1 MTAAIKM
8 HVKKGDTVLVLS
20 GKDKGKEGKIIEA
33 LPKKAKV
40 VVEGVNKVNR
50 HTKPS
55 QANPQGGII
64 TKEAAI
70 ASSKVML
77 VCPACKKATRIK
89 KTAVS
94 GSFVRTCKKCGE
106 VIDK

>member
-1 MTAAIKM
+1 MLIR
-8 HVKKGDTVLVLS
+8 S
-20 GKDKGKEGKIIEA
+20 GKYKGKESKIIKA
-33 LPKKAKV
+33 LPKIATV
-40 VVEGVNKVNR
+40 VVEGVKKGKR
-50 HTKPS
+50 HTKPY
-55 QANPQGGII
+55 QVKPQGGII

-89 KTAVS
+89 KTDVS
-94 GSFVRTCKKCGE
+94 GKFVRSCKKCGE

>member
-1 MTAAIKM
+1 MHITFIYEMTAAIKM

-40 VVEGVNKVNR
+40 VVEGVNKVKR

-64 TKEAAI
+64 TLAFLGRANDLSFF
-70 ASSKVML
+70 AWRQ
-77 VCPACKKATRIK
+77 P
-89 KTAVS
+89 KTL
-94 GSFVRTCKKCGE
+94 
-106 VIDK
+106 

>member
-1 MTAAIKM
+1 MANAVKL

-20 GKDKGKEGKIIEA
+20 GKDKGKQGKIVEA

-40 VVEGVNKVNR
+40 VVEGVNKVKR

-64 TKEAAI
+64 TKEAPM

-89 KTAVS
+89 MTAVA
-94 GSFVRTCKKCGE
+94 GEFVRTCKKCGE

>member
-1 MTAAIKM
+1 MSAIKL
-8 HVKKGDTVLVLS
+8 HVKKGDTVMVLS
-20 GKDKGKEGKIIEA
+20 GKDKGKQGKIIEA
-33 LPKKAKV
+33 QPKKAKV
-40 VVEGVNKVNR
+40 VVEGVNKVKR

-70 ASSKVML
+70 SSSKVML
-77 VCPACKKATRIK
+77 VCPHCKKATRIAK
-89 KTAVS
+89 VETNGTFKRA
-94 GSFVRTCKKCGE
+94 CKKCGE